1 MLKSYVSKD
10 GIIANSI
17 NKEIAIVGITIF
29 NENNIDTTASM
40 RLLNSTNEPRSTI
53 LETSLESKETIFL
66 DTKIFLSNGDKLE
79 VTGASF
85 TLAGSCKDVI

>member
-1 MLKSYVSKD
+1 MK
-10 GIIANSI
+10 
-17 NKEIAIVGITIF
+17 
-29 NENNIDTTASM
+29 
-40 RLLNSTNEPRSTI
+40 LLNSTNELRSTI

>member
-29 NENNIDTTASM
+29 NENNIDTTAQ
-40 RLLNSTNEPRSTI
+40 
-53 LETSLESKETIFL
+53 
-66 DTKIFLSNGDKLE
+66 
-79 VTGASF
+79 V
-85 TLAGSCKDVI
+85 